1 MREEKKA
8 GACGAASITK
18 TLAGQ
23 YTMTDR
29 TDDRLHTLHELGQS
43 VWLDYIRRGI
53 LESGELERM
62 IRDWDL
68 RGVTSNPSIFEKA
81 IGGSTDYDEELAAL
95 AETDPHPMAAYE
107 AVAIQDIQ
115 DAADLFRPVYEE
127 TDGRD
132 GFVSLE
138 VSPDLADDTE
148 GTIGQARRLWR
159 EVGRPNVMIK
169 VPGTEAG
176 LPAIQTLLSEGINVN
191 ITLLFSLASYEK
203 VMERFQA
210 ALEERIGRAEP
221 IDRIASVA
229 SFFISRVDTAADAEI
244 EKRLESAPGRDA
256 EELRGMLGK
265 TAIANAKVAY
275 ARFQDVFSKPRF
287 AILREAGAQVQRPL
301 WASTSTKNPEY
312 RDVVYVEELIGP
324 DTVNTMPLDTLE
336 AFADHGQAER
346 RVDADVDEAEAHLRA
361 LKRHG
366 IDLDAITRRLQEDG
380 VRAFAD
386 SFEGMIGTVG
396 EKLGEIAART

>member
-1 MREEKKA
+1 
-8 GACGAASITK
+8 
-18 TLAGQ
+18 
-23 YTMTDR
+23 MTERKDN
-29 TDDRLHTLHELGQS
+29 RLHALHELGQS

-95 AETDPHPMAAYE
+95 AESDSHPRAAYE
-107 AVAIQDIQ
+107 AVAIRDIQ
-115 DAADLFRPVYEE
+115 DAADLFRSVYDE
-127 TDGRD
+127 TEGRD

-148 GTIGQARRLWR
+148 GTLGQARRLWR

-191 ITLLFSLASYEK
+191 ITLLFSLSSYEK

-244 EKRLESAPGRDA
+244 EKRLESASGRDA
-256 EELRGMLGK
+256 EELRGMLGT

-287 AILREAGAQVQRPL
+287 ATLREAGAQVQRPL
-301 WASTSTKNPEY
+301 WASTSAKNPEY

-324 DTVNTMPLDTLE
+324 DTVNTMPLETLE
-336 AFADHGQAER
+336 AFADHGEAER
-346 RVDADVDEAEAHLRA
+346 RVDADVEEAEAHLRA
-361 LKRHG
+361 LARHG
-366 IDLDAITRRLQEDG
+366 IDLDAITRKLQEDG

>member
-107 AVAIQDIQ
+107 AVAIRDIQ

-191 ITLLFSLASYEK
+191 ITLLFSLSSYEK